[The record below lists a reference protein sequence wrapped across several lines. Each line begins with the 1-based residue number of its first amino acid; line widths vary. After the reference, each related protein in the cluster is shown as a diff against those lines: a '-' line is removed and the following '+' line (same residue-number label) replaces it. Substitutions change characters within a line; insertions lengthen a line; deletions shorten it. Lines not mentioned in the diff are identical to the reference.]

1 MGHRWELQRMRLLM
15 DYEIN
20 PYKSCMSWYQLISL
34 DISDEYL
41 SMLNDLCNLHDT
53 RWLAINWL
61 TRVQATIDPQ
71 SHLPPQAEMPRLNC
85 GSAAKRPFSGG
96 CTRGVSRSWQCW
108 AWMLM
113 VEAPPKSKVRR
124 DEFEQH
130 MKPEAMSP
138 EKKSSTKHW
147 LCVCSILVYK
157 FTLLIFATTWNTHF
171 IHISLFQLCIP

>member
-1 MGHRWELQRMRLLM
+1 M
-15 DYEIN
+15 IN
-20 PYKSCMSWYQLISL
+20 PRCLPQLFYLGGWGMWEPPLGATKDETFDGLIYKSCMSWYQLISL
-34 DISDEYL
+34 DISDKYL
-41 SMLNDLCNLHDT
+41 WILNDLCLCHLHDT

-61 TRVQATIDPQ
+61 TRVQATIEPQ

-138 EKKSSTKHW
+138 EKE
-147 LCVCSILVYK
+147 IIYK
-157 FTLLIFATTWNTHF
+157 ALTLRLFDL
-171 IHISLFQLCIP
+171 SL

>member
-1 MGHRWELQRMRLLM
+1 M
-15 DYEIN
+15 IN
-20 PYKSCMSWYQLISL
+20 PRCLPQLFYLGGWGMWERRLGATKDETFDGLWNRSCQSWYQLISL
-34 DISDEYL
+34 DITDEYL

-61 TRVQATIDPQ
+61 SRVQATIDPQ

-138 EKKSSTKHW
+138 EKK
-147 LCVCSILVYK
+147 IIYK
-157 FTLLIFATTWNTHF
+157 ALTLRLFDL
-171 IHISLFQLCIP
+171 SL